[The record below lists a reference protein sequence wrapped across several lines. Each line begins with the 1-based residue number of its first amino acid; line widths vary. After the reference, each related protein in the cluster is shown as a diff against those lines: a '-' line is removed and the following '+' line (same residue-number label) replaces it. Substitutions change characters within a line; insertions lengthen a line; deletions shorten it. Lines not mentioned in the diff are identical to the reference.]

1 MDEDGTYFRT
11 ITTNNEKLPVLYEK
25 YLKEE
30 NVLIKDINIYDYF
43 NDENLVPK
51 EYLALLKEKL
61 EVFKDVK

>member
-1 MDEDGTYFRT
+1 MTYG
-11 ITTNNEKLPVLYEK
+11 I
-25 YLKEE
+25 
-30 NVLIKDINIYDYF
+30 IKDINIYDYF